1 MRKTSFFLF
10 MSACS
15 ALAQDAWQQK
25 PGFINSFVAGN
36 AAQIQVRIAFMAEP
50 TRDGLDALLGANGIT
65 INDPS
70 VVNRYVIDK
79 VHHRYF
85 GYDISA
91 EATSVAGQ
99 YRVTVA
105 PLTWMPPKEQGLL
118 VPLLLSKYPKPQIMN
133 ETDTIKLDLLTTP
146 DGKQKVADYIQVGK
160 KPDPEEPPAA
170 TSKELAKDYTPDDG
184 PIKFDFDYYTIW
196 IGGEKYS
203 SSTGSYSQPGA
214 TVWFYYPGQ
223 GRYILSLVPHDGFSK
238 AGEIRDSAIS
248 FEAAGRQIEIRTMK
262 SIIGD
267 SPGAWNLYALHD
279 PAFQP
284 KNADSVQFGTD
295 RLENLLPR
303 H

>member
-1 MRKTSFFLF
+1 MRKTSFILF
-10 MSACS
+10 MSAYT
-15 ALAQDAWQQK
+15 AIAQESWQQK

-50 TRDGLDALLGANGIT
+50 NREGLDTLLGANGIT
-65 INDPS
+65 INDGT

-105 PLTWMPPKEQGLL
+105 PLTWIPPKDQGPL
-118 VPLLLSKYPKPQIMN
+118 VPLLLPKYPDPQIMN
-133 ETDTIKLDLLTTP
+133 ESDTLQLDLLTTS

-160 KPDPEEPPAA
+160 KPDPQEPPAA
-170 TSKELAKDYTPDDG
+170 TSKGLAKDYTPDDG
-184 PIKFDFDYYTIW
+184 PIKFNFDNYAIW
-196 IGGEKYS
+196 IGGEKHLS
-203 SSTGSYSQPGA
+203 SATYSQPGA

-223 GRYILSLVPHDGFSK
+223 GRYILSLAPHEGFSK
-238 AGEIRDSAIS
+238 AGEIRDNVIS
-248 FEAAGRQIEIRTMK
+248 FEAGGRQIEIRTMK

-295 RLENLLPR
+295 RLENLLPKR
-303 H
+303 